1 MQRKALRGRGFCAY
15 QEAVGHGA
23 GLQIEFPLLCTRDEA
38 HRMPYPDMTLKP
50 GMVICVEAYAGEVGG
65 GEGVKLEQQVAIT
78 PSGHEV
84 LSALPF
90 EEVLLNSVVPP
101 ATSRYPNQLCDAFTV

>member
-1 MQRKALRGRGFCAY
+1 MAPAVRAAGSAPNAAQGTARSGFCAY

-23 GLQIEFPLLCTRDEA
+23 SLQVEFPLLCTRDEA

-65 GEGVKLEQQVAIT
+65 GD
-78 PSGHEV
+78 
-84 LSALPF
+84 
-90 EEVLLNSVVPP
+90 P
-101 ATSRYPNQLCDAFTV
+101 A